1 MVSALAQE
9 ESSDLLSRVSENLG
23 LGALAADQRNQLFGF
38 CRLFLRWNA
47 RINLASVETV
57 EGLIERHIV
66 DSLAA
71 SRFVVDG
78 DAIVDVGSGGG
89 LPAIPLAI
97 LRPGISIVLHEPRAK
112 RVAFLRTAIRELGLK
127 ARVSVS
133 GSRVEDPFSTS
144 QLTGQCEA
152 PFSVAMSR
160 ATFPPGEWLVLGR
173 QLVGARGRV
182 LVFTTPE
189 GAAPLP
195 APDGLLDYAPNRRLC
210 IFGPLGSGP
219 ER

>member
-9 ESSDLLSRVSENLG
+9 ESSDLLSRVSKSLG
-23 LGALAADQRNQLFGF
+23 LGPPPANQRNQLFVF
-38 CRLFLRWNA
+38 CRLFLRWNS

-97 LRPGISIVLHEPRAK
+97 LRPGVSVVLHEPRAK
-112 RVAFLRTAIRELGLK
+112 RMAFLRTAIRELGLK

-133 GSRVEDPFSTS
+133 GSRVEYPFSTPK
-144 QLTGQCEA
+144 LPGQAES

-160 ATFPPGEWLVLGR
+160 ATFAPEDWLVLGR
-173 QLVGARGRV
+173 QLVEARGRV

-195 APDGLLDYAPNRRLC
+195 APDALLDYAPNRRLC
-210 IFGPLGSGP
+210 IFGPSGA
-219 ER
+219 